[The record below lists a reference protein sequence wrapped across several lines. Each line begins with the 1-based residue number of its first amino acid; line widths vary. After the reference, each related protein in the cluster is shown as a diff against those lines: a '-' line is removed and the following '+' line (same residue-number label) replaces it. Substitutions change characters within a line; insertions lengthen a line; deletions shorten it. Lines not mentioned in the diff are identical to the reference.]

1 MKRIL
6 LTALVSIAFATEAFA
21 VSKVSAFIDD
31 CALQGEQTEVNR
43 VLIPFSSKVAANIIA
58 FTRKQLDGD
67 LTPDACLF
75 ALRGNADRLSRMVT
89 SSQPSS
95 ITPVARTQVSANLNT
110 SITPTTTPAI
120 PVSPVSPFADPKSD
134 YFESAFETV
143 RVDVDGI
150 EALFSGRV
158 SSDITTLRLNRKA
171 VAIRADGSWQHRAYL
186 PEAGLSVDLEM
197 IDRAGAMNGRS
208 FNITRGNFTLS
219 GGVEPIEPK
228 LHDRSLG
235 KDRVAVIIGVDG
247 YRSLPSASFA
257 EADALS
263 AYKMFTRTLNIPAA
277 NVKDLIGANANEV
290 NIKLAFRQW
299 LASRVVAGQTELY
312 IFYAGHGL
320 TDGQGEKRYWMPY
333 DGHSQLLDDT
343 AIAFS
348 DVMETVNRFSPAK
361 TFVIADSCY
370 SGASRTE
377 VALTAQRPIRV
388 VKKLDALPDNTYLFA
403 ATQPDQTALPYAE
416 AQHGLFSYWW
426 LKGLEG
432 DADLNGDR
440 QISAGELNRFT
451 SDRVSRQSGGL
462 QVPEFS
468 GNPDTVVLAWD

>member
-1 MKRIL
+1 M
-6 LTALVSIAFATEAFA
+6 
-21 VSKVSAFIDD
+21 SKVSAFIDD
-31 CALQGEQTEVNR
+31 CALQGQQTEVSR
-43 VLIPFSSKVAANIIA
+43 VLTPFSSKVAANIIA

-95 ITPVARTQVSANLNT
+95 ITPIARTQITANSNT
-110 SITPTTTPAI
+110 SISKVNSTSTTPAI
-120 PVSPVSPFADPKSD
+120 PVTPISPFADPKSD

-158 SSDITTLRLNRKA
+158 PSDITTVRLNRQA

-197 IDRAGAMNGRS
+197 IDRAGAMNGRA

-235 KDRVAVIIGVDG
+235 VDRVAVIIGVDG
-247 YRSLPSASFA
+247 YRSLPNAAYA

-277 NVKDLIGANANEV
+277 NVKDLIGTNANEV

-299 LASRVVAGQTELY
+299 LASRVVAGKTELY

-343 AIAFS
+343 AIAFN

-388 VKKLDALPDNTYLFA
+388 VKKLDALPENTYLFA

-451 SDRVSRQSGGL
+451 RDRVSRQSGGL

-468 GNPDTVVLAWD
+468 GNPETVVLAWD

>member
-6 LTALVSIAFATEAFA
+6 LTALVSIASATETLA
-21 VSKVSAFIDD
+21 VSKASAFIDD
-31 CALQGEQTEVNR
+31 CALQGQQAEVNR
-43 VLIPFSSKVAANIIA
+43 LLTPFSSKVAYNIIA
-58 FTRKQLDGD
+58 FTRKQLDGE
-67 LTPDACLF
+67 LTPESCLF

-89 SSQPSS
+89 TAQPSS
-95 ITPVARTQVSANLNT
+95 ITPVSRTQVTTNLNT
-110 SITPTTTPAI
+110 SITPTTPAI

-158 SSDITTLRLNRKA
+158 SSDITTVRLNRQA

-197 IDRAGAMNGRS
+197 IDRAGAMNGRA

-247 YRSLPSASFA
+247 YRSLPNASFA

-348 DVMETVNRFSPAK
+348 DVMEAVNRFSPAK

-377 VALTAQRPIRV
+377 VTLTAQRPIRV

-432 DADLNGDR
+432 GADLNSDR
-440 QISAGELNRFT
+440 QISAGELNSFT
-451 SDRVSRQSGGL
+451 RDRVSRQSGGL